1 MGARVGLS
9 CEGRGAFGRSD
20 LMDGQYDLSM
30 AQLDPAVGLEV
41 HREALATVHGW
52 FRQAGLTAE
61 EARLLVE
68 RFNAAVDPYSRPA
81 PWPEGAGDRLAR
93 EADDYLRAL
102 WGADYPQNL
111 AAAETA
117 IERLGG
123 AQLEEFL
130 RASGLR
136 FDPFVL
142 RTLAAAALRNGWDKN
157 KEATTA
163 IETAEAAEAAQ
174 LAGPAEADAA

>member
-1 MGARVGLS
+1 
-9 CEGRGAFGRSD
+9 
-20 LMDGQYDLSM
+20 MDGQYDLSM
-30 AQLDPAVGLEV
+30 AQLDPGVGLEV

-81 PWPEGAGDRLAR
+81 AAGDRLAR

-111 AAAETA
+111 AAAEAA

-123 AQLEEFL
+123 ARLEEFL

-142 RTLAAAALRNGWDKN
+142 RTLAAAALRNGWNEN
-157 KEATTA
+157 KEATIP

-174 LAGPAEADAA
+174 PAEPAEADAA